1 MTECNKLNVLVNIHA
16 TCWQNS
22 ILTMLWLSRTTYK
35 KICPYVVDK
44 MTGTSTICESK
55 DNQKLFLDKKTYLPE
70 KYDNGLCD
78 RFINTIINYW
88 KQLYEEKELLYFSL
102 ATLIDYKDLIY
113 NYNIPFNTSPR
124 VITLLPNKDDKENFK
139 LNTGGTSYDIF
150 FFLLFITIKLYNLVC
165 DFAIVKD
172 ITNKDTNQDIIGW
185 LFLLEDSKGR
195 ADHMTSLFYTCDNKL
210 QYHDSNK
217 KAEDIIIINTNT
229 NINIQTQIINLL
241 EYDTYKWRIKTI
253 YKITISESNVTKY
266 KEDYIKY
273 YNLFTDYY
281 SDKNTQVKK
290 LDSKIT
296 QKILSFNNHEID
308 NIKYIRELIINYDFI
323 AIQNISIDSEIFKKF
338 YYGDG
343 HNQRADLTQAL
354 TYNYLYNG
362 NLLCLFE
369 KNPNIIAKKFDSIDY
384 IENNKQ
390 QIIYININSI
400 NKKILDTIIK
410 IVNIYIKKIYKIVIC
425 LGNNTELK
433 INDFKL
439 LINLKTTKK
448 INVYISQQKT
458 FGKSKF
464 IHTMSKWYDSI
475 IVINSNI
482 DKANI
487 ITSTTLHRPL
497 EIKITNPMIDAIT
510 LWKQNTKITD
520 DNEKF
525 IIDNELA
532 ILKNEL
538 HCVKYED
545 NNKTIKENNK
555 NEEYKKRIEDDKK
568 RFEDNIKTIKQIINK
583 YKNNFNIIIRV
594 FDIMSVFSLSCDKW
608 EEEYKKLWKE
618 YSKTEDITEESIKI
632 FYITHQFAKNPTVK
646 SFIEKILSD
655 KSLLYKLKIL
665 QHQLVLS
672 NYVKPIF
679 EKMSIDDKY
688 TMINKYDIEE
698 IKQNAE
704 LLNICF
710 LINEPF
716 EDITASIIVT
726 LHDIDILKYYTKV
739 NHNDIY
745 VIYNHLV
752 IKNVK
757 IQTPLN
763 DKRIFIIS
771 CYFYTDDIMNII
783 YIHLDE
789 DYDKYNKDIIGKK
802 LTRDFT
808 FDKLNLYTKENLY
821 DYIRELINYPTEDND
836 MYIEKVNEIKTRLNL
851 TINISKKFI
860 LYSNKLDYIY
870 IPNNIDNDGSIRLT
884 VIDEYKNASKAFNF
898 TNYNKIL
905 NLYNIEYT
913 NSSTNSSPIPIST
926 LKAKSKAKQK
936 YHKYKLKYIK
946 LKAKLFNL

>member
-44 MTGTSTICESK
+44 MKGASTICESK

-323 AIQNISIDSEIFKKF
+323 AIQNISIDSEIFKNF

-354 TYNYLYNG
+354 TYNYLYND

-410 IVNIYIKKIYKIVIC
+410 IVNIYIKKKYKIVIC

-545 NNKTIKENNK
+545 NIETIE
-555 NEEYKKRIEDDKK
+555 
-568 RFEDNIKTIKQIINK
+568 QIINK
-583 YKNNFNIIIRV
+583 YKKNINIIIRV
-594 FDIMSVFSLSCDKW
+594 FDIMSVFSLSCDIWK
-608 EEEYKKLWKE
+608 EKHKELWKE

-632 FYITHQFAKNPTVK
+632 FYIRQQFAKIPTVK

-726 LHDIDILKYYTKV
+726 LHDININIDIFKYYTKV
-739 NHNDIY
+739 KHNDIY

-752 IKNVK
+752 IKNVEIK
-757 IQTPLN
+757 TAPN
-763 DKRIFIIS
+763 DKRIFIIR

-789 DYDKYNKDIIGKK
+789 NYDKYIIKPIKD
-802 LTRDFT
+802 TNT
-808 FDKLNLYTKENLY
+808 EYNLYNS
-821 DYIRELINYPTEDND
+821 IREFKYYSEDND
-836 MYIEKVNEIKTRLNL
+836 TYIKKNNMFASQYNKNSKLND
-851 TINISKKFI
+851 KFI

-870 IPNNIDNDGSIRLT
+870 IPDNIDNDNNIRLT
-884 VIDEYKNASKAFNF
+884 VIDEDKNASKAFNF
-898 TNYNKIL
+898 TKYNDIL
-905 NLYNIEYT
+905 KSYNIKYT
-913 NSSTNSSPIPIST
+913 V
-926 LKAKSKAKQK
+926 KSKAKQK